1 MMTADRVQYFRGRT
15 EPIELIVCR
24 DSGISYPLHNHVSV
38 FTAGLVLDGAVT
50 LTLEGQ
56 ATAYGAGRAFG
67 IPPYA
72 PLTVQAAP
80 VYTLLTLCVRKD
92 AAHRLR
98 GKALRDRVLGL
109 LDAVPG
115 LRLTQAQTAELARS
129 DGLMTADSRLHY
141 REPRLAAVERRLEVF
156 PERPLSVEKMAQAA
170 YLSKYHF
177 IRSFQRTVGLTP
189 HQFQIQNRVRK
200 AQRLMEHVESTA
212 EVALAAGF
220 CDQSHFIRHF
230 EKCVGLT
237 PAVYRAARRPLAAE
251 DAGQF
256 SAGMNFA
263 NR

>member
-15 EPIELIVCR
+15 EPMELIVCR

-50 LTLEGQ
+50 LTLGGQ
-56 ATAYGAGRAFG
+56 ATAYGAGRAFV

-72 PLTVQAAP
+72 PHTVQAAP
-80 VYTLLTLCVRKD
+80 AYTLLTLCVRKD
-92 AAHRLR
+92 AALLQS
-98 GKALRDRVLGL
+98 GEALEKRVLGL
-109 LDAVPG
+109 LSAVPG
-115 LRLTQAQTAELARS
+115 LRLTRAQTAELTRS
-129 DGLMTADSRLHY
+129 AGLMNADPRLHF
-141 REPRLAAVERRLEVF
+141 REPRIAAVERRLEVF
-156 PERPLSVEKMAQAA
+156 PERPLSVESMAQSA

-200 AQRLMEHVESTA
+200 AQRLMERMESTA

-230 EKCVGLT
+230 ERCVGLT